1 MKKLIKEIIY
11 LMFRSGTSGRYNLRL
26 YKREF
31 RYYGQRLTRGWD
43 DSELWN
49 LDNTISEF
57 VLPRLRR
64 FKEYQS
70 GHPSYMTEEEWS
82 GILNQM
88 ILAFENN
95 LVDFPTEEQDQQVE
109 EGLALF
115 AKYYSHLW
123 D

>member
-1 MKKLIKEIIY
+1 MKKLITEIIH
-11 LMFRSGTSGRYNLRL
+11 LMFHSGTSGRYNLRL
-26 YKREF
+26 YKRAF

-43 DSELWN
+43 DSDLWN
-49 LDNTISEF
+49 LDATISKF

-64 FKEYQS
+64 FKENQFGY
-70 GHPSYMTEEEWS
+70 PSNMTEEEWR
-82 GILNQM
+82 GVLDQM

-95 LVDFPTEEQDQQVE
+95 LLDFPTREQDQQVE

-115 AKYYSHLW
+115 AKYYVHLW

>member
-1 MKKLIKEIIY
+1 MKKLIKEIY
-11 LMFRSGTSGRYNLRL
+11 RLMFRSGTSGRYCLPL

-31 RYYGQRLTRGWD
+31 RYYWQRLTRGWD

-49 LDNTISEF
+49 LDATISEF
-57 VLPRLRR
+57 VIPRLKR
-64 FKEYQS
+64 FKEYQH
-70 GHPSYMTEEEWS
+70 GYPSYMTEEEWD
-82 GILNQM
+82 GILDQM

-95 LVDFPTEEQDQQVE
+95 LEDFPTREQDKQAE

-115 AKYYSHLW
+115 AKYYVHLW

>member
-1 MKKLIKEIIY
+1 
-11 LMFRSGTSGRYNLRL
+11 MFHSGTSGRYNLRL

-31 RYYGQRLTRGWD
+31 VYYWQRLTRGWD

-57 VLPRLRR
+57 VLPRLKR
-64 FKEYQS
+64 FKAYQDC
-70 GHPSYMTEEEWS
+70 HPSYMTEEEWDQN
-82 GILNQM
+82 LDKM

-95 LVDFPTEEQDQQVE
+95 LEDFPTKEQDKQAE

-115 AKYYSHLW
+115 AKYYVHLW

>member
-1 MKKLIKEIIY
+1 
-11 LMFRSGTSGRYNLRL
+11 MFHSGTSSRYNLRL

-57 VLPRLRR
+57 VLPRLKR
-64 FKEYQS
+64 FKAYQHS
-70 GHPSYMTEEEWS
+70 HPSYMTKEEWD
-82 GILNQM
+82 GVLDQM

-95 LVDFPTEEQDQQVE
+95 LIDFPSREQDKQVE
-109 EGLALF
+109 EGLTLF
-115 AKYYSHLW
+115 AKYYVHLW